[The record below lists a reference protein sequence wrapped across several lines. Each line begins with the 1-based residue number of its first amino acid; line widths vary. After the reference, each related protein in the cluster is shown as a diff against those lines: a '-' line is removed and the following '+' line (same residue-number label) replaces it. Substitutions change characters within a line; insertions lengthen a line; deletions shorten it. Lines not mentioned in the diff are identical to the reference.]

1 MLWRTARRSS
11 TSSASSVTATGLSID
26 RMLKQTKAAYPNCL
40 TLIQIGDFY
49 EMLDSDA
56 RKGSEILGITL
67 TKRDRHKPTAKDMA
81 GIPVKSLKPHL
92 QKFARAGEK
101 VVIVDQVG
109 EKLGLGNMH
118 REVVR
123 VVTPGTLCE
132 DELLNPG
139 QSNFLASL
147 VLLPNK
153 AAGEAVCLAW
163 TDVSTTDGTRVQT
176 TTVDVVEEALRRIAP
191 KELLI
196 IKDQHRQLES
206 KLPFLFD
213 KARYEHT
220 ISLVDAPSQ
229 QPSPSPSPD
238 AAKSISGMEH
248 RALQCLREYVTR
260 TLMPKSFD
268 WTTTH
273 RQLDD
278 QHMMIDSHTRQA
290 LEVVTASAA
299 NGKSLFAQIDFT
311 VTSGGTRLLRSRLE
325 SPTLDLD
332 EITQRLDSVDFL
344 LRDSTGGLAKHPLY
358 GQVQQQMRPLRDP
371 TRALQRL
378 IVGRWSVKDL
388 GDIYLGLQ
396 AGRCLADEVL
406 CGERAPREIQQCAQ
420 VLAGVL
426 PQPELAEEGLEMLS
440 RNWPRGQAL
449 GVFPSSA
456 QWEPKHSLADL
467 HSEFAKAF
475 GASAATASGEPVA
488 LDRPRV
494 VNYGYNAHYDHLLEQ
509 VNSQSTIASIL
520 QRLQHDYHIK
530 IRIEYTDKSGHF
542 VEVPKSVTPVLLKF
556 PEVFKPMRVGT
567 SRFTTAELDAFNRT
581 HKTAEEE
588 LGQCEQ
594 VLLTH
599 LGALAVA
606 LRQELA
612 MAFHSLCVVD
622 VAASSARAAREL
634 KLTRPTVSA
643 SRDLR
648 LVNCRHVVV
657 EQSNPNFVGNDL
669 YLQAE
674 GKPSA
679 YLITGPNMGGKS
691 TFLRSCALVPV
702 LAQSGAFVPCDSAEV
717 GLVDRIFARIGASDD
732 LFNNRSTFMVE
743 MEETA
748 NLLQHATSRSLV
760 IVDEL
765 GRGTSPTEG
774 LCLAQAVLEELVN
787 VGCRTLFATHFH
799 ALAESSPGSVLV
811 QSPEQILPYTTQVL
825 VGGDGNGNG
834 EDLVFTFK
842 IQPGVAKSSFG
853 MNVARL
859 AGLPR
864 GVLDRAVYLLS
875 KV

>member
-1 MLWRTARRSS
+1 MLWRTVCRLS
-11 TSSASSVTATGLSID
+11 TSAASGLSID

-49 EMLDSDA
+49 EMLGSDA

-67 TKRDRHKPTAKDMA
+67 TKRDRHKPTATDMA

-101 VVIVDQVG
+101 VVIVDQIG

-153 AAGEAVCLAW
+153 AAGEAVSLAW
-163 TDVSTTDGTRVQT
+163 TDVSTTDGTRIQT
-176 TTVDVVEEALRRIAP
+176 TTVDVAEEVLRRIAP
-191 KELLI
+191 KEILL

-213 KARYEHT
+213 EARHEHV
-220 ISLVDAPSQ
+220 ISLVDAPTQQQQQ
-229 QPSPSPSPD
+229 QPGLDPV
-238 AAKSISGMEH
+238 KSISGVEH

-273 RQLDD
+273 RQLND

-290 LEVVTASAA
+290 LEVVASAA
-299 NGKSLFAQIDFT
+299 SGKSLFTQIDFT

-325 SPTLDLD
+325 SPTLDLA

-344 LRDSTGGLAKHPLY
+344 LRDSGGSGGAGGLAKHPLY

-406 CGERAPREIQQCAQ
+406 CGEHVPQEIQQCAE

-426 PQPELAEEGLEMLS
+426 PQPALVEEGLDTLS

-449 GVFPSSA
+449 GVFPA
-456 QWEPKHSLADL
+456 TEQWAPKHSLADL
-467 HSEFAKAF
+467 HNEFAKAF
-475 GASAATASGEPVA
+475 GVSAATANGEPAA

-494 VNYGYNAHYDHLLEQ
+494 INHGYNAHYDHLLEQ

-520 QRLQHDYHIK
+520 HRLQHDYHIK
-530 IRIEYTDKSGHF
+530 IRIEYTEKSGHF

-567 SRFTTAELDAFNRT
+567 NRFTTVELDAFNRT
-581 HKTAEEE
+581 HKTADEE
-588 LGQCEQ
+588 LNQCEQ

-612 MAFHSLCVVD
+612 SAFHSLCVVD

-634 KLTRPTVSA
+634 GLTRPTVSA

-669 YLQAE
+669 FLQAE
-674 GKPSA
+674 GTPSA

-691 TFLRSCALVPV
+691 TYLRSCALVPV
-702 LAQSGAFVPCDSAEV
+702 LAQSGVFVPCDSAEV
-717 GLVDRIFARIGASDD
+717 GLVDRIFARIGAADD

-799 ALAESSPGSVLV
+799 ALAESSPGSVLM
-811 QSPEQILPYTTQVL
+811 QSPQQILPYTTQVL
-825 VGGDGNGNG
+825 TSQEG
-834 EDLVFTFK
+834 EEELVFTFK

-864 GVLDRAVYLLS
+864 GVLDRAVYLLT